1 MAKSSS
7 NLKAPAGASRAAVY
21 TVAELGELL
30 RLPERWVLAMLEGR
44 ESVFPGAWQEG
55 DAVAQ
60 LAGNGWRIP
69 ARAVDRYLDRRAEPL
84 FTYQE
89 AADFLGVH
97 KVTVQ
102 KAAAD
107 WLKGDRNGFETVEL
121 MLPGCGPKRNPRIT
135 LSELLRHVQA
145 APRTVP
151 APPPAAAA

>member
-1 MAKSSS
+1 MAKTSS
-7 NLKAPAGASRAAVY
+7 NLKAPAGASSRAVVY
-21 TVAELGELL
+21 SVAEVADLL
-30 RLPERWVLAMLEGR
+30 RVRDGVVLAMLEGR
-44 ESVFPGAWQEG
+44 PSVFPGAWQEG

-69 ARAVDRYLDRRAEPL
+69 ARAVELYLHRRAEPL

-121 MLPGCGPKRNPRIT
+121 VLPGCGPKRNPRIT

-145 APRTVP
+145 SPRT
-151 APPPAAAA
+151 AAAA

>member
-1 MAKSSS
+1 MATSSP
-7 NLKAPAGASRAAVY
+7 KPKPTAGASRPAVY
-21 TVAELGELL
+21 SVAELSDLL
-30 RLPERWVLAMLEGR
+30 RVRDGVILAMLEGR
-44 ESVFPGAWQEG
+44 PSVFPGAWQEG

-69 ARAVDRYLDRRAEPL
+69 ARAVELYLHRRAEPL

-121 MLPGCGPKRNPRIT
+121 VLPGCGPKRNPRIT
-135 LSELLRHVQA
+135 LTELLRHVQA
-145 APRTVP
+145 SPRT
-151 APPPAAAA
+151 AAA